1 MTLFALPP
9 GADFA
14 AELIA
19 GLDDRHPDPAQLA
32 RVTLIVNTRRMERR
46 LTDLYAAG
54 PARLLPRI
62 VVVTDLPPPPGV
74 PPLPVATS
82 PLRRRL
88 DIAGLVAQLI
98 AADPTLA
105 PRASVYDLADS
116 LITLMDEMEGEGV
129 TAADIAALDVSDQ
142 SGHWARAQQ
151 FFGIVAQYLA
161 ATGAPGGETRQVAA
175 VDALLDHWQAHAP
188 AAPVYVAGSTGSRG
202 ATHRLMTAVALMPG
216 CGVILP
222 GFDRHLPAHVW
233 KVLRNPL
240 KGEDHPQFRYA
251 RLMASVGASP
261 ADVEPWT
268 EAPEPSPMRNA
279 LLSLALRPAPVTD
292 QWRREGPD
300 LGALGAALDDVTLV
314 EAPTPRD
321 EALTIALRLR
331 DAAERGQT
339 AALISP
345 DRMLTRRVT
354 AALDRWGIV
363 PDDSA
368 GTPLHLSPPGRF
380 LRHVAA
386 LDQGPLT
393 VEALLTL
400 LKHPLTHSCTGR
412 NRHNLLTRDL
422 ELHLRRNEIVYPDG
436 PTLRDFADGKGAAGW
451 GRWLRALLL
460 EDPALPEAPLESWV
474 ARLLSR
480 AEALAG
486 GPLAEDSELWRAAAG
501 RKARALADTL
511 TKEAPHGDVMAASDF
526 ASLLHAL
533 LSREEVRDR
542 DAAHPGILIWGTLEA
557 RAQAAPM
564 VILGGLNE
572 GAWPGA
578 PKPDPWLNRVLRH
591 RAGLLLPDRQIGLS
605 AHDFQIAAAAPEVWL
620 TRALKSDDAETVP
633 SRWLNR
639 LGNMLT
645 GLPGQGGDR
654 AWQAARD
661 RGKVWMDKA
670 ALLDAA
676 PRVDPAPRPAPSPPV
691 DVRPRAFYVTD
702 IPRLRRDP
710 YAIYARDVL
719 RLRPLNPV
727 TRAPDARLRGTLLHK
742 AVETFVRASLAT
754 GDLSAEAL
762 LAHTRRAL
770 AAGTP
775 WPQARVLWLAK
786 LARIADAF
794 ARDEAARQ
802 ARAMPSAFETSGRIE
817 LPALGV
823 TLTGRADRIDLTD
836 DGAAILYDYKTGTP
850 PKEKQQLAFDRQLLL
865 EAAMVARGAFDEIGG
880 KRPVADAI
888 YLGLGSGAPVQRA
901 PLGDGDGQ
909 ETPDQVWDKLHSFL
923 TRIYAPDHGFTSRRA
938 TFETRFE
945 GDYDHLARFGEWDH
959 GSKAQRED
967 VT

>member
-1 MTLFALPP
+1 MTLYALPP
-9 GADFA
+9 GVDFG

-19 GLDDRHPDPAQLA
+19 GLDEKHPDPAELA

-46 LTDLYAAG
+46 LSALYASG

-62 VVVTDLPPPPGV
+62 VVVTDLPPPPGTA
-74 PPLPVATS
+74 PLPPPAS

-88 DIAGLVAQLI
+88 DIAGLVARLI

-129 TAADIAALDVSDQ
+129 TAADIAQLDVSDQ

-151 FFGIVAQYLA
+151 FFGIVADYLA
-161 ATGAPGGETRQVAA
+161 ATGAPAGETRQVAA
-175 VDALLDHWQAHAP
+175 VDALLAAWEGAPP
-188 AAPVYVAGSTGSRG
+188 AAPIYVAGSTGSRG
-202 ATHRLMTAVALMPG
+202 ATHRLMVAVAGMPG

-222 GFDRHLPAHVW
+222 GFDRHMPAHVW
-233 KVLRNPL
+233 KVLKDPL
-240 KGEDHPQFRYA
+240 SGEDHPQFRYA
-251 RLMASVGASP
+251 RLMASAGVTP
-261 ADVEPWT
+261 DQVKDWT
-268 EAPEPSPMRNA
+268 KAPEPSPARNA

-292 QWRREGPD
+292 QWRREGPK
-300 LGALGAALDDVTLV
+300 LNALSTALDGVTLV
-314 EAPTPRD
+314 EAATPRD

-331 DAAERGQT
+331 HAAEQGQT

-400 LKHPLTHSCTGR
+400 LKHPLCHSGQGR
-412 NRHNLLTRDL
+412 NRHALLTRDL
-422 ELHLRRNEIVYPDG
+422 ELHLRRYEVVYPDG
-436 PTLRDFADGKGAAGW
+436 ATLRDFADGKGAAGW

-460 EDPALPEAPLESWV
+460 EDPAPAEAHLEAWV
-474 ARLLSR
+474 ARVLSR
-480 AEALAG
+480 ADALAS

-501 RKARALADTL
+501 RKARSLADTL
-511 TKEAPHGDVMAASDF
+511 QTEAPHGDQMSAADF

-542 DAAHPGILIWGTLEA
+542 DAAHPGVLIWGTLEA

-639 LGNMLT
+639 LGNLLT
-645 GLPGQGGDR
+645 GLPGQGGAA
-654 AWQAARD
+654 AWKAARA
-661 RGKVWMDKA
+661 RGAEWMAKA
-670 ALLDAA
+670 ALLDVA
-676 PRVDPAPRPAPSPPV
+676 PRVDPAKRPAPSPPV

-719 RLRPLNPV
+719 RLRALNPV

-742 AVETFVRASLAT
+742 AVESFVRASLT
-754 GDLSAEAL
+754 SGDLSAEAL
-762 LAHTRRAL
+762 LVHTRRAL
-770 AAGTP
+770 DTGTP

-786 LARIADAF
+786 LARIASDF

-802 ARAMPSAFETSGRIE
+802 ARATPTAFETSGRIE
-817 LPALGV
+817 LPRLGV

-836 DGAAILYDYKTGTP
+836 DGAAILYDYKTGAP
-850 PKEKQQLAFDRQLLL
+850 PKEKQQLAFDRQLLI
-865 EAAMVARGAFDEIGG
+865 EAAMVARGAFDDIGG
-880 KRPVADAI
+880 KRPVADAVYI
-888 YLGLGSGAPVQRA
+888 GLGAKAPIQRA
-901 PLGDGDGQ
+901 PLGDGPDE
-909 ETPDQVWDKLHSFL
+909 ETPDQVWDALHRFL
-923 TRIYAPDHGFTSRRA
+923 ERIYAPGHGFTSRRA

-959 GSKAQRED
+959 GDHATPED
-967 VT
+967 VS